1 MGIALLVVAAL
12 VVLFLITW
20 TVRRHGEAQLPA
32 AGWQRTDE
40 VFIDPTTNRRMR
52 VWIDPQDGSRRYVPE
67 G

>member
-1 MGIALLVVAAL
+1 VEIVLLIAAGL

-20 TVRRHGEAQLPA
+20 AVRRYGEAQLPA

-40 VFIDPTTNRRMR
+40 VFIDPTTNRKMR

-67 G
+67 R